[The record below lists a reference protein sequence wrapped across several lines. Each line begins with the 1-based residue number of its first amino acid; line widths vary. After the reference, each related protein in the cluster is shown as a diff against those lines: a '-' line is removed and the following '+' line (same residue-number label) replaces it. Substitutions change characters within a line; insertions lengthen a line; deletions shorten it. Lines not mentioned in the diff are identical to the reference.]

1 LAEWAKR
8 DHSVKARSR
17 GGKNGQRLGGLL
29 DDSYTRFATD
39 ALAPRSRG
47 HGKKNKKKHLDKGN
61 KEISGSPQTK
71 EKTLKKEEKHEKGK
85 NKADQIPF
93 KAPPPGVP
101 LTTKEQEDKWMKKQ
115 EEDNKK
121 YAEKKAKKDK
131 NKIEKKEKKAEK
143 EGKKVVKK
151 T

>member
-47 HGKKNKKKHLDKGN
+47 HGKKNKKKQDKGK
-61 KEISGSPQTK
+61 KETSGSPPKTK
-71 EKTLKKEEKHEKGK
+71 EGKKEEAKK
-85 NKADQIPF
+85 PF
-93 KAPPPGVP
+93 KKPPPGVP
-101 LTTKEQEDKWMKKQ
+101 LHTKEQEAEWMKDAVDDGKGGKIVIG
-115 EEDNKK
+115 KK
-121 YAEKKAKKDK
+121 KESQTKKPPKGPSPGEKK
-131 NKIEKKEKKAEK
+131 
-143 EGKKVVKK
+143 VKK
-151 T
+151 L